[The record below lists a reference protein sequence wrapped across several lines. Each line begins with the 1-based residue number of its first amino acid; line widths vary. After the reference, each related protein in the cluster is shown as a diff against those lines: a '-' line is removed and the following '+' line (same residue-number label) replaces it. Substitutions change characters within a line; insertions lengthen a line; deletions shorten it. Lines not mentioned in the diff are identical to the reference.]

1 MTWAKTSLSQ
11 VKMKLGEAK
20 EKDESLNQISSKSKK
35 IERIMNN
42 EQLTLRCCLGKKSRL
57 NDSFSNR
64 KTRTRIN
71 PRRTNCLWNEL
82 RRKIFLWNGR
92 SGGSIDYSMED
103 IKNLRLSSEL
113 AYSLDWTETCLFE
126 NFRVGVRWGK
136 VCFLMDSKFGFT
148 SSCWRKKP
156 CWFVL
161 LKSAN
166 CYCSKAFVCRHRE
179 VLRKEVDLL
188 TGGGW
193 NRTRPKLLTTGLQW
207 VLPIL
212 HYLRW
217 IFPLDC
223 PWGIGSNLPEISSL
237 GGGAYPRKRHL
248 ADQRKLSR
256 IGARTKTKLLR
267 CWSEQTR
274 VCW

>member
-1 MTWAKTSLSQ
+1 
-11 VKMKLGEAK
+11 
-20 EKDESLNQISSKSKK
+20 
-35 IERIMNN
+35 MNH

-82 RRKIFLWNGR
+82 RRKIFLWNGF
-92 SGGSIDYSMED
+92 GGSIDYSMED

-113 AYSLDWTETCLFE
+113 AYSLDWTETSLFE

-156 CWFVL
+156 GWFVL

-223 PWGIGSNLPEISSL
+223 PWGMRLSYAYSELRLSLNICFFFLTDRNHFDWDWKWILHLPWTGTSSL
-237 GGGAYPRKRHL
+237 NYEYGSALSPSELYERTL
-248 ADQRKLSR
+248 AF
-256 IGARTKTKLLR
+256 
-267 CWSEQTR
+267 
-274 VCW
+274 

>member
-1 MTWAKTSLSQ
+1 MERTTTEDFL
-11 VKMKLGEAK
+11 MK
-20 EKDESLNQISSKSKK
+20 
-35 IERIMNN
+35 
-42 EQLTLRCCLGKKSRL
+42 
-57 NDSFSNR
+57 
-64 KTRTRIN
+64 
-71 PRRTNCLWNEL
+71 
-82 RRKIFLWNGR
+82 WNGR

-103 IKNLRLSSEL
+103 IKNLRLESEL
-113 AYSLDWTETCLFE
+113 AYSLDWTETSLFE

-148 SSCWRKKP
+148 SSCWRKKAG
-156 CWFVL
+156 WFVL

-166 CYCSKAFVCRHRE
+166 CYCSKAFVCRQRE

-223 PWGIGSNLPEISSL
+223 PWGMILSYLCLFGTTTFIEYFFLLSHRPKPLWLRLEVDPSPAMDRDFFTQLWVRIRFV
-237 GGGAYPRKRHL
+237 AFWAIRKN
-248 ADQRKLSR
+248 SR
-256 IGARTKTKLLR
+256 FLNP
-267 CWSEQTR
+267 
-274 VCW
+274 

>member
-1 MTWAKTSLSQ
+1 MEWKIWWIHWLFHGRY
-11 VKMKLGEAK
+11 KEPEAFK
-20 EKDESLNQISSKSKK
+20 
-35 IERIMNN
+35 RIGI
-42 EQLTLRCCLGKKSRL
+42 LTG
-57 NDSFSNR
+57 
-64 KTRTRIN
+64 
-71 PRRTNCLWNEL
+71 
-82 RRKIFLWNGR
+82 
-92 SGGSIDYSMED
+92 
-103 IKNLRLSSEL
+103 
-113 AYSLDWTETCLFE
+113 LDWNQPIWFE

-156 CWFVL
+156 GWFVL

-166 CYCSKAFVCRHRE
+166 CYCYCSKAFVCRHRE

-223 PWGIGSNLPEISSL
+223 PWGMRLSYAYSQLRLSLNISFFFLTDRNHFDWDWKWILHLPWTGTSSL
-237 GGGAYPRKRHL
+237 NYEYGSALSPSELYERTL
-248 ADQRKLSR
+248 AF
-256 IGARTKTKLLR
+256 
-267 CWSEQTR
+267 
-274 VCW
+274 